1 MLFTRFLHHGRLLT
15 RRRVSACFAISATF
29 FPGPPEVGLLRA
41 EPVTAANLWD
51 LAGIRRHALDLESV
65 GTPRRVPLV
74 LPQPADWL
82 NTADS
87 WVAPRNPSAAAATAA
102 APEPDPR
109 QLVVEEFY
117 FSLVST
123 AEGPSRIYC
132 AVARPAETQG
142 PVPVVL
148 VFHGGGGHASPA
160 LALAGARRHPGMAA
174 VAMDYNG
181 QFAARKAERMTDW
194 KFTKPAQRLDL
205 LPDLRNSPMYH
216 YVTAARRTIDLL
228 ETLPWADRTRV
239 GAMGVSYGGW
249 VALILA
255 GVDDRV
261 KCVTTGVSAGG
272 VGDTPGKAAQQLRWE
287 PADQRPLW
295 LEHYEPLAY
304 AARTRAGVFLQL
316 ASNDYWFWITGARR
330 QLAALPGPN
339 GWIIRPNSNHGA
351 GGPEV
356 SDLAAPAFMR
366 HILLGA
372 PPLPAVSDFSAYAGG
387 EYRWRIDSAQPVRRA
402 ALCYSPGRVGASAR
416 YWMEFPAESTPD
428 GWRARLPAH
437 LAPLAGQL
445 FVNVLTADG
454 LAVSGPLVDRDG
466 TAPTATTTETLWDQP
481 RGAAA
486 WRTPGGWLPATEIAV
501 THAGVLSLRPAGETG
516 DFCTL
521 TNSVTLARGRI
532 AAARGIRVRLDAGVA
547 AGTLTVALEQNSM
560 SLDERVWQA
569 ELRYPA
575 GTSTHE
581 LAWTDFKPDSAAGSL
596 PGPVPFD
603 ALRLSG
609 ARTDKSAL
617 LIPELA
623 LLP

>member
-1 MLFTRFLHHGRLLT
+1 MRHLVKAGSALSAALLLAFSVT
-15 RRRVSACFAISATF
+15 
-29 FPGPPEVGLLRA
+29 GPLRA
-41 EPVTAANLWD
+41 APVTAANLWD
-51 LAGIRRHALDLESV
+51 LTGIRGHPLDLEAV
-65 GTPRRVPLV
+65 GTPRLAPLV

-87 WVAPRNPSAAAATAA
+87 WVAPRTASGTAA
-102 APEPDPR
+102 ADIAAAPDPR
-109 QLVVEEFY
+109 QLIVEEFY

-123 AEGPSRIYC
+123 AGGPSRIYC
-132 AVARPAETQG
+132 AVARPAETKD

-148 VFHGGGGHASPA
+148 VFHGGGGNASPA
-160 LALAGARRHPGMAA
+160 LALAGARRHRGMAA

-181 QFAARKAERMTDW
+181 QFAARKAERVTDW
-194 KFTKPAQRLDL
+194 KFAKPAQRLDL
-205 LPDLRNSPMYH
+205 VPDLRNSPMYH
-216 YVTAARRTIDLL
+216 YVTAARRTIDMLA
-228 ETLPWADRTRV
+228 TLPWADRTRI

-287 PADQRPLW
+287 PAEQRPLW
-295 LEHYEPLAY
+295 LEHYEPLAH

-330 QLAALPGPN
+330 QLDALPGPK

-366 HILLGA
+366 HILLGD
-372 PPLPAVSDFSAYAGG
+372 PPPPVVADFSVHAGG

-402 ALCYSPGRVGASAR
+402 ALHYSPGRVGASAR
-416 YWMEFPAESTPD
+416 YWMEFPAESTPT
-428 GWRARLPAH
+428 GWRALLPAH
-437 LAPLAGQL
+437 LAPLAGQV

-454 LAVSGPLVDRDG
+454 LAVSGPLVDCDG
-466 TAPTATTTETLWDQP
+466 TDPTAATTDTLWDRP

-486 WRTPGGWLPATEIAV
+486 WRTPGGRVPATEIAV
-501 THAGVLSLRPAGETG
+501 TPSGALALRPTGETG
-516 DFCTL
+516 AFVAL
-521 TNSVTLARGRI
+521 TNSVTLSRGR
-532 AAARGIRVRLDAGVA
+532 AATARGIRVRLDAGA
-547 AGTLTVALEQNSM
+547 SAGTLTLALERDSM
-560 SLDERVWQA
+560 SLDERAWQA

-575 GTSTHE
+575 GISTHE
-581 LAWTDFKPDSAAGSL
+581 LPWSAFQPDSSARSVAL
-596 PGPVPFD
+596 FPFD

-609 ARTDKSAL
+609 ERPDKSSL
-617 LIPELA
+617 LLPELSF
-623 LLP
+623 LP

>member
-1 MLFTRFLHHGRLLT
+1 MRRLDAARFAVSTALVLALFGTVR
-15 RRRVSACFAISATF
+15 
-29 FPGPPEVGLLRA
+29 LRA
-41 EPVTAANLWD
+41 EPVTAANLWEF
-51 LAGIRRHALDLESV
+51 ASIRGHPLDLEAV
-65 GTPRRVPLV
+65 GSPRQAPLV
-74 LPQPADWL
+74 LPQSADWL

-87 WVAPRNPSAAAATAA
+87 WVAPRVPSGSAATAA
-102 APEPDPR
+102 AAGTDSR
-109 QLVVEEFY
+109 QLLVEEFY
-117 FSLVST
+117 FSLTST
-123 AEGPSRIYC
+123 ADGPSRIYC
-132 AVARPAETQG
+132 AVARPAETTG

-194 KFTKPAQRLDL
+194 KFAKPAQRLDL
-205 LPDLRNSPMYH
+205 VPDLRNSPMYH
-216 YVTAARRTIDLL
+216 YVTAARRTIDVL
-228 ETLPWADRTRV
+228 ETLPWADRSRI

-272 VGDTPGKAAQQLRWE
+272 VGNTPGKAAQQLRWE
-287 PADQRPLW
+287 PAEQRPLW
-295 LEHYEPLAY
+295 LEHYEPLAH

-330 QLAALPGPN
+330 QLAALPGPK

-366 HILLGA
+366 HVLLGA
-372 PPLPAVSDFSAYAGG
+372 PPLPVVSDFTAHAGG
-387 EYRWRIDSAQPVRRA
+387 EYRWRVESAQPVRRA

-416 YWMEFPAESTPD
+416 YWMELSAESTPE
-428 GWRARLPAH
+428 GWRALLPAH
-437 LAPLAGQL
+437 LTPLAGQV
-445 FVNVLTADG
+445 FVNILTAEG

-466 TAPTATTTETLWDQP
+466 SEPTAATAATLWDQP

-486 WRTPGGWLPATEIAV
+486 WRTPGGWFPATEIAV
-501 THAGVLSLRPAGETG
+501 TPSGALALRPAAETG
-516 DFCTL
+516 AFCAL
-521 TNSVTLARGRI
+521 TNSVTLARGR
-532 AAARGIRVRLDAGVA
+532 AATARGIRVRLDAGTA
-547 AGTLTVALEQNSM
+547 AGTVTLSLERDSM
-560 SLDERVWQA
+560 SLDERAWQG

-581 LAWTDFKPDSAAGSL
+581 LPWSAFQPDPTARNSTL
-596 PGPVPFD
+596 LPFD

-609 ARTDKSAL
+609 ERPDKSAL
-617 LIPELA
+617 LLLELSF
-623 LLP
+623 LP